1 MRCTAASRQAFSQ
14 PAGRRGTA
22 GFTLIELL
30 VVIAIIAIL
39 AALLLPALANA
50 KERAKRIQCV
60 SNLRQ
65 IGIALQVYALDNQDR
80 LPRHPVAAGSALWD
94 LPIQTAD
101 SFTDAGAIRK
111 ILYCPGYAT
120 AVRDIDVWWNF
131 NDRYRVVS
139 YQVLIKR
146 NDPSDPLKPI
156 PLIPPKDY
164 LTKLNDSGTTTNTG
178 PSLTELTTDVVVSEG
193 PGGTTDKFT
202 RVFTSNPDKIP
213 KGFNS
218 SHMSGAA
225 PSGGNILFLDGH
237 VDWRRFK
244 AMQIWADWTNNRHF
258 WF

>member
-1 MRCTAASRQAFSQ
+1 M
-14 PAGRRGTA
+14 G

-39 AALLLPALANA
+39 AALLLPALSHA

-60 SNLRQ
+60 SNLKQ
-65 IGIALQVYALDNQDR
+65 IGVALHIYALDNRDY
-80 LPRHPVAAGSALWD
+80 LPRHAVAAGSALWD
-94 LPIQTAD
+94 IPIQTAD

-131 NDRYRVVS
+131 NDRYRVAS
-139 YQVLIKR
+139 YQLLIKR
-146 NDPSDPLKPI
+146 NDPSDPSRPV
-156 PLIPPKDY
+156 PLIPPKEY
-164 LTKLNDSGTTTNTG
+164 LTKLTDSGTYTNTG
-178 PSLTELTTDVVVSEG
+178 PSMTELVTDVVVSEG
-193 PGGTTDKFT
+193 PGGPTDKFT
-202 RVFTSNPDKIP
+202 GVFTSNPDKIP

-218 SHMSGAA
+218 SHMGGKT

-237 VDWRRFK
+237 VEWRRFK
-244 AMQIWADWTNNRHF
+244 AMDIWADWTNNRHF